1 MYYCK
6 NVAIIEKPLYRYRQV
21 ASGANRVRYSGV
33 AFDQRWMSSFNV
45 TAYFKNLY
53 RDKMVE
59 DACDL
64 HEAREA
70 SIVLRAIAASN
81 YSDPNMPDFSKL

>member
-1 MYYCK
+1 
-6 NVAIIEKPLYRYRQV
+6 
-21 ASGANRVRYSGV
+21 
-33 AFDQRWMSSFNV
+33 
-45 TAYFKNLY
+45 
-53 RDKMVE
+53 MVE

-81 YSDPNMPDFSKL
+81 YSGPEYARLLEIVKKMYGNLLRVKSQVISKKYLFY

>member
-1 MYYCK
+1 M
-6 NVAIIEKPLYRYRQV
+6 
-21 ASGANRVRYSGV
+21 
-33 AFDQRWMSSFNV
+33 
-45 TAYFKNLY
+45 
-53 RDKMVE
+53 E

-81 YSDPNMPDFSKL
+81 YSGPEYARLLEIVKKNVWKFIKSKKSSYFQKVSVLLTCISPKLELYVWKKSMG